1 VASESPDPPPI
12 PEDPSRAARARLFWP
27 AVGLIV
33 VSVLWI
39 IISLGGSA
47 FFLQW
52 IVLPNDDPELRAA
65 GIQNLVFLGVS
76 SGYSLLLIGGALRMS
91 AARGYAVS
99 MAPAI
104 IALVPL
110 VGPCYL
116 LAIPFGIWALVALR
130 RPEVRAGFQPETP

>member
-1 VASESPDPPPI
+1 
-12 PEDPSRAARARLFWP
+12 
-27 AVGLIV
+27 VGLIV

-99 MAPAI
+99 MATAI
-104 IALVPL
+104 MALVPL